1 MAKKTK
7 TALTLAFEELRKLG
21 YFSKQNFWC
30 CQTCAWHA
38 IPLEQSDKAVFFHA
52 QDAEDLK
59 RKGECYLSWSG
70 DGKEIVS
77 VLNKHGIQTDW
88 EGSETQRI
96 KIITKK
102 Q

>member
-1 MAKKTK
+1 MAKKIK
-7 TALTLAFEELRKLG
+7 TALTLALEELRSLG
-21 YFSKQNFWC
+21 YFARQNFWC

-38 IPLEQSDKAVFFHA
+38 IPDEQLEKSVFFHA
-52 QDAEDLK
+52 QDAEDLRK
-59 RKGECYLSWSG
+59 KGECYLSWSG
-70 DGKEIVS
+70 DGEEIIS

>member
-7 TALTLAFEELRKLG
+7 NALNLAFEELGSMG

-30 CQTCAWHA
+30 CQTCAWNA
-38 IPLEQSDKAVFFHA
+38 IPIEESDKAVFFHA
-52 QDAEDLK
+52 QDAEDLRK
-59 RKGECYLSWSG
+59 KGECYLSWSG
-70 DGKEIVS
+70 NGEEIIS